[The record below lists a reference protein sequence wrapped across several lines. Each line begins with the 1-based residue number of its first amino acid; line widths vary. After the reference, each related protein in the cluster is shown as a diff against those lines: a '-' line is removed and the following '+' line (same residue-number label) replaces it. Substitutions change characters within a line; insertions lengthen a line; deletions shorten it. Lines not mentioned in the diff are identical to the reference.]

1 MRYIKHMA
9 FAVSDLDKA
18 LKYYQDVVGVGH
30 DARVVEASKARIKV
44 AIFNV
49 ADVEYQLNQSMD
61 ADGRFSKWIDERGH
75 EGLHHI
81 CYAVENIDEAL
92 ANAQAQGITLKEC
105 SSCKVTGSHPHPEG
119 FVAFLQE
126 EVGGI
131 ETELMQV
138 YTPEELNEYKSIR
151 GI

>member
-1 MRYIKHMA
+1 MRTIKHMA
-9 FAVSDLDKA
+9 FAVGDLDKA
-18 LKYYQDVVGVGH
+18 LKYYQEVIGVGA
-30 DARVVEASKARIKV
+30 DARVVEASKARVRV

-49 ADVEYQLNQSMD
+49 GEVEYQLNQSMD
-61 ADGRFSKWIDERGH
+61 ADGRFARWIAERGH

-81 CYAVENIDEAL
+81 CYAVESIEQAL
-92 ANAQAQGITLKEC
+92 ADAQARGIHLKEC

-138 YTPEELNEYKSIR
+138 YTPEELAEYKAIK